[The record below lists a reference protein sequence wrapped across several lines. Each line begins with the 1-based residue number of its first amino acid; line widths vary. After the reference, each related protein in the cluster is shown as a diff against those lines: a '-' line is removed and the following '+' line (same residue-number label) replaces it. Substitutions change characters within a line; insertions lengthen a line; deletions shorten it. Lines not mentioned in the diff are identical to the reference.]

1 MATVERPPGSPPPP
15 PHNLEAEQSVL
26 GAILLSDRMMYALVI
41 EEGLTPEDFYRPQ
54 HATVFGAMRA
64 LYDESVSIDVVT
76 LTERLRQAGT
86 LEDVGGEAA
95 IHVLAASVP
104 AAGNAR
110 HYAQI
115 VRENALVRRLLT
127 ATYEIQAS
135 VWEHDAAPR
144 DLVEHAEKQILEVA
158 HDDRQKDFRS
168 INEVLAEEI
177 DKLHQLSVEGTAVT
191 GIPSGF
197 SALDDITGGFQPG
210 NLIILAARPA
220 MGKSAMVAN
229 FAENAAVDHGHPV
242 ALFSLEMSE
251 TELAQRFVASQSGT
265 KGDLLRKGQV
275 KENAWPK
282 ILRATNNLSK
292 APLYIDDS
300 SDVGLLELRAK
311 ARRLHAQKKLGLI
324 IVDYLQL
331 MRTDSRVENRAE
343 QIGQVSR
350 GLKILARELEVPVI
364 ALSQLN
370 RGVES
375 RTDKRPLLSDLRE
388 SGSIEQDADLVMFIY
403 RDEYYNEDTENP
415 GIAEV
420 GIAKHR
426 NGGVGRVELVFR
438 EEIPRF
444 MTKSD
449 HD

>member
-158 HDDRQKDFRS
+158 HDTIAGLTKPLDDPLRLLLEPGRILTRHANLPLTLAHGKGVSGQSELDDVVVGGHRDLFRQPWVETS
-168 INEVLAEEI
+168 EH
-177 DKLHQLSVEGTAVT
+177 LHLGDTERGV
-191 GIPSGF
+191 SGF
-197 SALDDITGGFQPG
+197 NLGG
-210 NLIILAARPA
+210 PA
-220 MGKSAMVAN
+220 
-229 FAENAAVDHGHPV
+229 
-242 ALFSLEMSE
+242 
-251 TELAQRFVASQSGT
+251 
-265 KGDLLRKGQV
+265 
-275 KENAWPK
+275 
-282 ILRATNNLSK
+282 
-292 APLYIDDS
+292 
-300 SDVGLLELRAK
+300 
-311 ARRLHAQKKLGLI
+311 
-324 IVDYLQL
+324 
-331 MRTDSRVENRAE
+331 
-343 QIGQVSR
+343 
-350 GLKILARELEVPVI
+350 
-364 ALSQLN
+364 
-370 RGVES
+370 
-375 RTDKRPLLSDLRE
+375 
-388 SGSIEQDADLVMFIY
+388 
-403 RDEYYNEDTENP
+403 
-415 GIAEV
+415 
-420 GIAKHR
+420 
-426 NGGVGRVELVFR
+426 
-438 EEIPRF
+438 
-444 MTKSD
+444 
-449 HD
+449 